1 MNNEPNFV
9 NPTPETPDNTPKT
22 KVCPVCRMEAHAD
35 ASFCGHCGHN
45 FGAAAAP
52 AAIPSQPV
60 YREDTSPLKTTD
72 YLLMLLVTALPF
84 VSLILMLV
92 WAFSSDVNVNRRN
105 FSRAY
110 LILSL
115 IVSVLYIILLAG
127 LIGLGI
133 AVASSE
139 SYAMIL
145 PFIFH

>member
-9 NPTPETPDNTPKT
+9 NPTPETPDDTPKT
-22 KVCPVCRMEAHAD
+22 KLCPVCRMEARAD

-45 FGAAAAP
+45 FGAAAP
-52 AAIPSQPV
+52 AALPSQPV
-60 YREDTSPLKTTD
+60 CREDTSPLKTTD

-84 VSLILMLV
+84 VSFILMLV

-115 IVSVLYIILLAG
+115 IVSFLYIILFAG
-127 LIGLGI
+127 LVGLGI
-133 AVASSE
+133 AAASSE
-139 SYAMIL
+139 SFAMIL
-145 PFIFH
+145 PFIFR